1 MSFEA
6 IFGTRRCGAA
16 SLADRQAAC
25 FKSKLADAAA
35 RAAARRYP
43 FARLITRLV
52 ERPPAWIQTGENR
65 EILAMTNPITVLKF
79 GSSILANESLLARAV
94 HEIYRYIR
102 QGNHVVAVVSAFSGE
117 TDRLLNHS
125 KRYGEN
131 ADPYAVAALASLGE
145 GQAVAL
151 LGLALDQAG
160 IPTNVLDSA
169 GMGLKTLGSATDSKP
184 TGLDVENIKRAL
196 ANKPV
201 LVVPGFIGRDEMGRV
216 TLLGRGGSDYTALF
230 IAGQLGAQQ
239 AVLIKD
245 VDGLYDRD
253 PAKFPREAKRYERVS
268 YEDILQMPEKIVQHK
283 AVRYAGDVRLKFG
296 VGAAGQRVATWVWD
310 GNSAFADKPL
320 RNTPVK
326 VALIGA
332 GIVGRGVYDRV
343 SGQQNFF
350 EITKVCVRDVKKHQ
364 GKGIA
369 DGLLT
374 SDWREALGSGADIII
389 ETIGGLTPAKEII
402 CEALKSGKH
411 VVTAN
416 KAVLAHEFDTFAAIR
431 RETGGRLLYSAA
443 VGGGVPILEA
453 VRNAAK
459 RGRIQTVRGVVNG
472 TTNFVLGQLARG
484 ISFAEA
490 IKKAQDAGFA
500 EPDPSADI
508 DGHDAAAKAC
518 LIAREAFGHPI
529 FPNQVKRMGISHLTP
544 NHAAQAA
551 AQGGAIRLVAHITCP
566 RGLTHATVAP
576 LILPSDDPLAQVHD
590 EQNCAVITMEDGSR
604 SVVTGRGAGRWPT
617 AESIMGDLFEILRG
631 ENVSEDEENIGE
643 VAA

>member
-1 MSFEA
+1 
-6 IFGTRRCGAA
+6 
-16 SLADRQAAC
+16 
-25 FKSKLADAAA
+25 
-35 RAAARRYP
+35 
-43 FARLITRLV
+43 
-52 ERPPAWIQTGENR
+52 
-65 EILAMTNPITVLKF
+65 MTNPITVLKF
-79 GSSILANESLLARAV
+79 GSSTLANETLLGRAV
-94 HEIYRYIR
+94 HEIYRYVR
-102 QGNHVVAVVSAFSGE
+102 QGHYVVAVVSAFSGE
-117 TDRLLNHS
+117 TDRLLNHAR
-125 KRYGEN
+125 KYGES
-131 ADPYAVAALASLGE
+131 ADPYAVAALTSLGE
-145 GQAVAL
+145 GHSVAL

-169 GMGLKTLGSATDSKP
+169 GMGLRTLGSATDSRP

-196 ANKPV
+196 SHKQV
-201 LVVPGFIGRDEMGRV
+201 LVVPGFIGRDDLGRV

-253 PAKFPREAKRYERVS
+253 PAQFPAEAKRYERVS
-268 YEDILQMPEKIVQHK
+268 YDDILQMPEKIVQHK
-283 AVRYAGDVRLKFG
+283 AVRYANDVRLKFG

-310 GNSAFADKPL
+310 GNSAFAEKPL
-320 RNTPVK
+320 RSTPMK
-326 VALIGA
+326 VALIGS
-332 GIVGRGVYDRV
+332 GIVGKGVYERV
-343 SGQQNFF
+343 KGQSNFF
-350 EITKVCVRDVKKHQ
+350 EITSVCVRDIKKHQ
-364 GKGIA
+364 GQGVPDA
-369 DGLLT
+369 LLT
-374 SDWREALGSGADIII
+374 SDWRAALASGADIIV

-402 CEALKSGKH
+402 SEALKAGKH

-431 RETGGRLLYSAA
+431 RETSARLMYSSA
-443 VGGGVPILEA
+443 VGGGVPILET
-453 VRNAAK
+453 VRAAAR
-459 RGRIQTVRGVVNG
+459 RGRIQSVRGVVNG

-484 ISFAEA
+484 VSFADA

-576 LILPSDDPLAQVHD
+576 LILPSDDPLAQVQD

-604 SVVTGRGAGRWPT
+604 AIAMGRGAGRWPT

-631 ENVSEDEENIGE
+631 ENVSDDEEYIGE